1 MGIVKGVFDK
11 KEAYMS
17 RKIVMGNSKW
27 LARSLTRS
35 LIGETRRGGTISQI
49 CSMCESCGIME
60 VKMEKVGGRRFWF
73 HLKDWRLHC
82 QL

>member
-1 MGIVKGVFDK
+1 MGFVKGDFDK
-11 KEAYMS
+11 DAYMS

-27 LARSLTRS
+27 LARS

-60 VKMEKVGGRRFWF
+60 VKMEKVGSRRF
-73 HLKDWRLHC
+73 
-82 QL
+82 